1 MDMEYRV
8 FTLSHGQM
16 APEGSTGVSVDG
28 GGIMWVGEVDTFP
41 TEALF
46 GTKLPTDPVFQT
58 TYNHRS
64 ATDDEIYDYENPP
77 EIDDEEI

>member
-8 FTLSHGQM
+8 FFLSSGQQ
-16 APEGSTGVSVDG
+16 APEGSTGVGVEG

-41 TEALF
+41 TESTL
-46 GTKLPTDPVFQT
+46 GKHLKTDPDFST

-64 ATDDEIYDYENPP
+64 ATDDEIYDYENPA
-77 EIDDEEI
+77 EIEDEDI